1 MKYWNNRL
9 FDDGKDYC
17 TWVFRPGYDGIHF
30 AKARCDGDFKELS
43 IRIRDPKPGCADWYN
58 GRRCPVCKRPIRMDY
73 WIIEEQKYAV
83 VAQFGRAPAFQAG
96 CCGFKARRS
105 LQEPYAGS

>member
-1 MKYWNNRL
+1 MKYWNDRL

-58 GRRCPVCKRPIRMDY
+58 GRRCPVCRRPIKIDYCPRWQSMDS
-73 WIIEEQKYAV
+73 IHLLFTIQI
-83 VAQFGRAPAFQAG
+83 
-96 CCGFKARRS
+96 
-105 LQEPYAGS
+105 L

>member
-1 MKYWNNRL
+1 MKYWNDRL

-43 IRIRDPKPGCADWYN
+43 IRIRDRNRVVLIGTMAVDV
-58 GRRCPVCKRPIRMDY
+58 RCVSAQLK
-73 WIIEEQKYAV
+73 WIIGFSKIRIR
-83 VAQFGRAPAFQAG
+83 GRSSI
-96 CCGFKARRS
+96 R
-105 LQEPYAGS
+105 